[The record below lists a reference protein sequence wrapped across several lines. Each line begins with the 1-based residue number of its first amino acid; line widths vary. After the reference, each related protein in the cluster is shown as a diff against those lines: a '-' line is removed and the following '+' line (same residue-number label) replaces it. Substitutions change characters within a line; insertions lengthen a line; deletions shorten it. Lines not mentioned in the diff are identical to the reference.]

1 MKTEVRSCW
10 IYEDFCIMIKAEN
23 FEVIFRENY
32 SKLSD
37 QARIIWWKGNELG
50 YNDNI
55 YTSDDLLHDLFFS
68 LKTGVLNGKLV
79 EYNDLDH
86 FFAFSYI
93 RMKSLYFG
101 YLKKKW
107 NRSKREKN
115 YFANLGY
122 TYNTVDIFNSL
133 FDYELDEFEFNREP
147 DKFELDQIINEIE
160 NEEHRRILLLKKQD
174 ATHENICKHF
184 NYNKQELRNKLHTAR
199 KKLFKLLVSKGI
211 VKEEVK
217 FKEFVGETTKNGI
230 IHRIVRSRKYLYDNY
245 PFEKSYKEKIEF
257 VISKNKGKVD
267 LDFLP
272 EIIKYNEGHQLK
284 KDNRV
289 AINYALEKTITEN
302 SCFILDGIIY
312 LK

>member
-1 MKTEVRSCW
+1 
-10 IYEDFCIMIKAEN
+10 MIEARN
-23 FEVIFRENY
+23 YEVIFRENY
-32 SKLSD
+32 SKLKD
-37 QARIIWWKGNELG
+37 QSKIIWWKGNELG

-68 LKTGVLNGKLV
+68 LKTAVNNETLPPF
-79 EYNDLDH
+79 NDLDH

-93 RMKSLYFG
+93 RMKSLYYG

-115 YFANLGY
+115 YFTNLGY
-122 TYNTVDIFNSL
+122 TYSSVDIFNSL
-133 FDYELDEFEFNREP
+133 FDYEIDEFEFKREP
-147 DKFELDQIINEIE
+147 DNMELDKIIKEID
-160 NEEHRRILLLKKQD
+160 NEEYRRILLLKKQD
-174 ATHENICKHF
+174 ATHESICNHF
-184 NYNKQELRNKLHTAR
+184 NYKKQELRNKLYTAR
-199 KKLFKLLVSKGI
+199 KKLFKLLVAKGI
-211 VKEEVK
+211 INDNIK
-217 FKEFVGETTKNGI
+217 FKDFVGSTTIKGKL
-230 IHRIVRSRKYLYDNY
+230 HRIVRDKKYLYNNY

-257 VISKNKGKVD
+257 VISKNKGKIDMD
-267 LDFLP
+267 LLP

-289 AINYALEKTITEN
+289 AINYALEKCIKDY